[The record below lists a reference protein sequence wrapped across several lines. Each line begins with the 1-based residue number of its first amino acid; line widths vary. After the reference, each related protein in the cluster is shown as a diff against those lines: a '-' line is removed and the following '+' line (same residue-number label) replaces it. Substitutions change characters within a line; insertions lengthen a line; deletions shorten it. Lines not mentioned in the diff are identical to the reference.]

1 MPISFPTGPATND
14 TYTYSGKTWTWT
26 GSVWQANSTPMG
38 PTGPTGAS
46 GATGPTGAT
55 GPAYS
60 SSVTDV
66 SANYALLAGNANN
79 IVRSTGSAI
88 TFTVNN
94 VFSVGQQCDVIQYGT
109 GQVTFAAGTGVTLNS
124 SGGKLKTTGQYSAA
138 TVVCVASGIYALI
151 GDISA

>member
-1 MPISFPTGPATND
+1 MPISFPSSPATND
-14 TYTYSGKTWTWT
+14 TYTYLGKTWTWT
-26 GSVWQANSTPMG
+26 GAVWRANSTPMG
-38 PTGPTGAS
+38 PTGPTGAT
-46 GATGPTGAT
+46 GGTGPTGPT
-55 GPAYS
+55 GPAYVS
-60 SSVTDV
+60 AVTDV

-94 VFSVGQQCDVIQYGT
+94 VFSIGQQCDVIQYGA
-109 GQVTFAAGTGVTLNS
+109 GQVTFAAGAGVTLNS

-138 TVVCVASGIYALI
+138 TVVCVASGVYALI